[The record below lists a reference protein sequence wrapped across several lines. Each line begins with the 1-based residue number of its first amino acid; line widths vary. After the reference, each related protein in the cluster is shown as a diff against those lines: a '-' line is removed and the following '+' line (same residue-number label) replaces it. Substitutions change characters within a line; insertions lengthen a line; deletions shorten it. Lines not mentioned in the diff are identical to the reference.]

1 MSDWKK
7 DIKQSV
13 VDGAL
18 MTTGLV
24 TLAWVG
30 SKAGIA
36 KPSFV
41 PTSENLIKLFIFV
54 SAAEEEFPMRK
65 TRSGYHLCKDTV

>member
-36 KPSFV
+36 KPSFA
-41 PTSENLIKLFIFV
+41 PTGENLIKLFIFV
-54 SAAEEEFPMRK
+54 SAAEVGISYAKDKKWIPPM
-65 TRSGYHLCKDTV
+65 

>member
-1 MSDWKK
+1 MDK

-18 MTTGLV
+18 MTSGLIS
-24 TLAWVG
+24 LAYIG

-36 KPSFV
+36 KPSFA
-41 PTSENLIKLFIFV
+41 PTGENLIKLFIY
-54 SAAEEEFPMRK
+54 AAAVDAGINYAKKKKWIPP
-65 TRSGYHLCKDTV
+65 L

>member
-18 MTTGLV
+18 MTTSLV

-36 KPSFV
+36 KPSFA
-41 PTSENLIKLFIFV
+41 PTGENLIKLFILA
-54 SAAEEEFPMRK
+54 SAAEVGISYAKDKKWIPPM
-65 TRSGYHLCKDTV
+65 

>member
-1 MSDWKK
+1 MVDWNK

-13 VDGAL
+13 VDGSL
-18 MTTGLV
+18 MTAGLV

-36 KPSFV
+36 KPSF
-41 PTSENLIKLFIFV
+41 SASGENLSKLFIYT
-54 SAAEEEFPMRK
+54 SAVDAGIHYAKEK
-65 TRSGYHLCKDTV
+65 KWIQLV